1 MGFERRRSIE
11 TRKERS
17 PRVEEKE
24 STMVEAKKVTR
35 RKEEELLIVEE
46 QRRPVISSP
55 HSGFPTG
62 DKGKLPNLT
71 VAKNRP
77 IKTSKD
83 LEMVAGKKGKDE
95 SFERWI
101 QDGTVLA
108 KAMISVCFNSVPM
121 EVVSCNWGASPVR
134 DRVKC
139 VIHEMRRFGVS
150 EVFEVEDLTEL
161 KNIPKVCKA
170 VARLCRLAAADSKNE
185 DLRSVARG
193 IPAFC

>member
-1 MGFERRRSIE
+1 MEEVKRFERRRSIE

-62 DKGKLPNLT
+62 FSSRKLYLFQFPSFCKALAKIVFSFSCSGDKGKLPNLT

-77 IKTSKD
+77 IKTS
-83 LEMVAGKKGKDE
+83 
-95 SFERWI
+95 
-101 QDGTVLA
+101 
-108 KAMISVCFNSVPM
+108 
-121 EVVSCNWGASPVR
+121 VSLNP
-134 DRVKC
+134 
-139 VIHEMRRFGVS
+139 F
-150 EVFEVEDLTEL
+150 
-161 KNIPKVCKA
+161 
-170 VARLCRLAAADSKNE
+170 
-185 DLRSVARG
+185 
-193 IPAFC
+193 